1 MKRLVRVAIICLF
14 APLTVTAQQPA
25 PEPQTV
31 FKSESD
37 LVVLHVNVFDGR
49 SDAVPDLPQ
58 QAFRVFE
65 DGKLQEITFFSGAEV
80 PVAVGLV
87 LDSSASMIS
96 RQKMVIAGGA
106 AFARSSHPDDQ
117 LFTIHFNENIS
128 YGLPPSVPFTNRQ
141 TLLYSALS
149 RYRPAGQ
156 TALHDAVISG
166 LRHLERADHQKR
178 VLVVLS
184 DGEDNASRHTEEDMM
199 LRARE
204 SDTIIYTVSNANRRI
219 GLPGKP
225 GVLRKLADVTGGVA
239 FFPGDDE
246 KVVEAFDEIAANV
259 RRGYS
264 IGYIPSNTAHD
275 GAYRRVK
282 VMLSVPGRNNLTV
295 RARDGYRTGND
306 DSAR

>member
-1 MKRLVRVAIICLF
+1 MKRLVRVAIICLLVPF
-14 APLTVTAQQPA
+14 AVTAQEPA
-25 PEPQTV
+25 QEPQTV

-65 DGKLQEITFFSGAEV
+65 DGKPQEITFFSGAEV

-96 RQKMVIAGGA
+96 RQKMVFAGGS

-117 LFTIHFNENIS
+117 LFTIHFNENIG

-141 TLLYSALS
+141 ALLHSALS
-149 RYRPAGQ
+149 KYRPAGQ

-166 LRHLERADHQKR
+166 LRHLERADNQKR
-178 VLVVLS
+178 VLVLLS
-184 DGEDNASRHTEEDMM
+184 DGEDNASRHTEEDMV

-204 SDTIIYTVSNANRRI
+204 SDAIIYTVSNANRRT

-239 FFPGDDE
+239 FFPEDDE

-264 IGYIPSNTAHD
+264 IGYTPSNTSHD

-282 VMLSVPGRNNLTV
+282 VMVSVPGRNNLTV
-295 RARDGYRTGND
+295 RARDGYRTGDHD
-306 DSAR
+306 DAR